1 MFPILAKHVT
11 DPGVPQLFDELINQE
26 EEDAGIQEVPIPRP
40 LFGQTHNKIS
50 AYFKF
55 KHKWLLVGYAI
66 KKSGFSLEEQ
76 MGDDGSPLIR
86 NMIKEQLDGAGI
98 KLSSDEHVI
107 VEINPSDDY
116 IIDEKHRALVLR

>member
-1 MFPILAKHVT
+1 M
-11 DPGVPQLFDELINQE
+11 
-26 EEDAGIQEVPIPRP
+26 
-40 LFGQTHNKIS
+40 
-50 AYFKF
+50 
-55 KHKWLLVGYAI
+55 LVGYAI

-86 NMIKEQLDGAGI
+86 DMIKEQLDGAGI
-98 KLSSDEHVI
+98 KLSSDEHVV